1 MNELAAQAGTIHRA
15 AGPRTVTAVSA
26 IATFAAI
33 ASALV
38 MLGSLMPWARLV
50 QPGSSDELL
59 MNSTIDGLAI
69 VDGRVALAFG
79 LLTAGAAAGLILAR
93 SRAGQRAALGAI
105 LVASLAVGTIAVV
118 DAIRARE
125 RFPSVRVDQV
135 ARQISDTTGLPL
147 DPIRARLA
155 SQVGGPMSVT
165 LGAGMALVLAGTAL
179 GATASIVALER
190 LRR

>member
-1 MNELAAQAGTIHRA
+1 MA
-15 AGPRTVTAVSA
+15 AVSA

-33 ASALV
+33 ASALM

-50 QPGSSDELL
+50 QPGSSDGLL
-59 MNSTIDGLAI
+59 NSTIDGLAI
-69 VDGRVALAFG
+69 LDGQVALACG
-79 LLTAGAAAGLILAR
+79 LVTAVAAAGLMLAR

-105 LVASLAVGTIAVV
+105 LVASVAVGTIAVV

-135 ARQISDTTGLPL
+135 ASQISNTTGLPL
-147 DPIRARLA
+147 EPIRARLA
-155 SQVGGPMSVT
+155 SQVGGLVSVT
-165 LGAGMALVLAGTAL
+165 IGAGMALVLTGTAL
-179 GATASIVALER
+179 GATASIVALDR

>member
-1 MNELAAQAGTIHRA
+1 MNEWAAHAGITHRE
-15 AGPRTVTAVSA
+15 AGPRTVAAVSA

-50 QPGSSDELL
+50 QPGSSDGAL
-59 MNSTIDGLAI
+59 NSTIDGLAI
-69 VDGRVALAFG
+69 LDGQVALACG
-79 LLTAGAAAGLILAR
+79 LLIAGAAAGLMMAR
-93 SRAGQRAALGAI
+93 SGGGQRAALAAI
-105 LVASLAVGTIAVV
+105 LVASVAVGTIAVV

-135 ARQISDTTGLPL
+135 ASQISNTTGLPL

-155 SQVGGPMSVT
+155 SQVGGPVSVT
-165 LGAGMALVLAGTAL
+165 LGAGIALVLTGTAL
-179 GATASIVALER
+179 GATASIVALDR
-190 LRR
+190 VRR

>member
-1 MNELAAQAGTIHRA
+1 MNEWAAQAGTTHRA

-38 MLGSLMPWARLV
+38 MLGSLLPWARLV
-50 QPGSSDELL
+50 QPGSSDGVL
-59 MNSTIDGLAI
+59 NSTIDGLAI
-69 VDGRVALAFG
+69 LDGRVALACG
-79 LLTAGAAAGLILAR
+79 LLIAGAAAGLMMAR
-93 SRAGQRAALGAI
+93 SGGGQRAALVAI
-105 LVASLAVGTIAVV
+105 LVASVAVGTIAVV

-135 ARQISDTTGLPL
+135 ASQISNTTGLPL
-147 DPIRARLA
+147 EPIRARLA
-155 SQVGGPMSVT
+155 SQVGGPVSVT
-165 LGAGMALVLAGTAL
+165 IGAGIALVLTGTAL
-179 GATASIVALER
+179 GATASIVALDR

>member
-1 MNELAAQAGTIHRA
+1 MKEWAAQAGITHRE
-15 AGPRTVTAVSA
+15 AGPRTVAAVSA

-33 ASALV
+33 ASALM

-50 QPGSSDELL
+50 QPGSSDGLL
-59 MNSTIDGLAI
+59 NSTIDGLAI
-69 VDGRVALAFG
+69 LDGQVALACG
-79 LLTAGAAAGLILAR
+79 LVTAVAAAGLMLAR

-105 LVASLAVGTIAVV
+105 LVASVAVGTIAVV

-135 ARQISDTTGLPL
+135 ASQISNTTGLPL
-147 DPIRARLA
+147 EPIRARLA
-155 SQVGGPMSVT
+155 SQVGGLVSVT
-165 LGAGMALVLAGTAL
+165 IGAGMALVLTGTAL
-179 GATASIVALER
+179 GATASIVALDR

>member
-1 MNELAAQAGTIHRA
+1 MNVWVAQTGTARRP
-15 AGPRTVTAVSA
+15 AGPRTVATVSA
-26 IATFAAI
+26 ITTFAAI
-33 ASALV
+33 ASGLV
-38 MLGSLMPWARLV
+38 MLGSLIPWARLA
-50 QPGSSDELL
+50 QPGSSDGLL
-59 MNSTIDGLAI
+59 NSTIDGLAI
-69 VDGRVALAFG
+69 LDGRVALACG
-79 LLTAGAAAGLILAR
+79 LVIAGAAAGLILAR

-147 DPIRARLA
+147 EPIRARLA
-155 SQVGGPMSVT
+155 SQVGGPVSVT
-165 LGAGMALVLAGTAL
+165 IGAGIALVLTGTAL
-179 GATASIVALER
+179 GATASIVALDR

>member
-1 MNELAAQAGTIHRA
+1 
-15 AGPRTVTAVSA
+15 VTAVSA

-50 QPGSSDELL
+50 KPGSSDGVL
-59 MNSTIDGLAI
+59 NSTIDGLVI
-69 VDGRVALAFG
+69 LDGRVALACG
-79 LLTAGAAAGLILAR
+79 LVIAGAAAGLVMAR
-93 SRAGQRAALGAI
+93 SGGAQRAALVAI
-105 LVASLAVGTIAVV
+105 LVASVAVGTIAVV

-135 ARQISDTTGLPL
+135 ARQISDTTGLPF

-155 SQVGGPMSVT
+155 SQVGEPVSVT

-179 GATASIVALER
+179 GATASIMALDR

>member
-1 MNELAAQAGTIHRA
+1 MNEWAAQAGTARPA

-50 QPGSSDELL
+50 KPGSSDGVL
-59 MNSTIDGLAI
+59 NSTIDGLVI
-69 VDGRVALAFG
+69 LDGRVALACG
-79 LLTAGAAAGLILAR
+79 LVIAGAAAGLVMAR
-93 SRAGQRAALGAI
+93 SGGAQRAALVAI
-105 LVASLAVGTIAVV
+105 LVASVAVGTIAVV

-135 ARQISDTTGLPL
+135 ARQISDTTGLPF

-155 SQVGGPMSVT
+155 SQVGEPVSVT

-179 GATASIVALER
+179 GATASIMALDR